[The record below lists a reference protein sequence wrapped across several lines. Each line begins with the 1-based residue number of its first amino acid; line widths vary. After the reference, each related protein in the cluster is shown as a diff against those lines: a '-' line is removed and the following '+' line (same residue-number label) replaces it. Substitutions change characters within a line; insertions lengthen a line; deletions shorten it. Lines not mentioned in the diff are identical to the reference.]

1 MKHIHL
7 VAICGVGMAPLAV
20 MLKDSGYRVSGSD
33 RQSYPPM
40 GDVLKEAGI
49 SVTRGFAAAN
59 LEARPDLVIV
69 GNAVVRTNPEAM
81 AVEELG
87 IEKISFPAAL
97 SRFYLGGKQ
106 CLVVAGTHGK
116 TTTTGMLAHVLQT
129 AGLDPGYLIG
139 GLVRDFDRLA
149 RPAGGPYFV
158 VEGDEYDS
166 AYFDKRPK
174 FIHYNPAAAIITSVE
189 FDHADIY
196 ADLEAVKVAF
206 AQLVSLLAVGAPLL
220 GCGDWPDLREV
231 VERGGSGVNFISY
244 GSNPD
249 NDWSIEDLRHDGATT
264 AFDCT
269 FRGRREERLQLSLPG
284 RMNALNALAVY
295 ALGRELG
302 VNRQALGAGLASYRG
317 VARRQEV
324 VGEVAGITVVDD
336 FAHHPTAVAATIAAV
351 KDRWPGRPLR
361 AVFEPR
367 SNTSRR
373 AIFQQRYGA
382 ALAAADRVVVSAVYA
397 KENDPL
403 ADHERL
409 CTATLV
415 AGLEAAAVPAWSADG
430 PEAILE
436 RLLGEVESGEV
447 VLVMSNGA
455 FGGLARRLV
464 EALSG

>member
-1 MKHIHL
+1 
-7 VAICGVGMAPLAV
+7 
-20 MLKDSGYRVSGSD
+20 
-33 RQSYPPM
+33 
-40 GDVLKEAGI
+40 
-49 SVTRGFAAAN
+49 
-59 LEARPDLVIV
+59 
-69 GNAVVRTNPEAM
+69 
-81 AVEELG
+81 
-87 IEKISFPAAL
+87 
-97 SRFYLGGKQ
+97 
-106 CLVVAGTHGK
+106 
-116 TTTTGMLAHVLQT
+116 
-129 AGLDPGYLIG
+129 
-139 GLVRDFDRLA
+139 
-149 RPAGGPYFV
+149 
-158 VEGDEYDS
+158 
-166 AYFDKRPK
+166 
-174 FIHYNPAAAIITSVE
+174 
-189 FDHADIY
+189 
-196 ADLEAVKVAF
+196 
-206 AQLVSLLAVGAPLL
+206 
-220 GCGDWPDLREV
+220 
-231 VERGGSGVNFISY
+231 
-244 GSNPD
+244 
-249 NDWSIEDLRHDGATT
+249 
-264 AFDCT
+264 
-269 FRGRREERLQLSLPG
+269 
-284 RMNALNALAVY
+284 
-295 ALGRELG
+295 
-302 VNRQALGAGLASYRG
+302 LASYKG

-436 RLLGEVESGEV
+436 RPLGEVESGEV